1 MVKVGLIGFG
11 KLGRI
16 HAKSIDNSAYGDL
29 VSVCDRNIEKLS
41 EAKEKYNLQTY
52 VDINEFFA
60 SDIDAVVIASSTPMH
75 LHHIS
80 LAASAKKSIFTEKP
94 VGLSLAETDDA
105 LAKVVKAGVKFQ
117 IGFQRRWDSDY
128 LAMKQVIYSGSLG
141 RPVLFKAYGRD
152 PNASN
157 PQNWGL
163 EKNGGLF
170 LNAAIHDYDAARFI
184 LESEVSKVSAVGATL
199 VHHGL
204 NEFDDID
211 TCNTTLFMKNGA
223 LSITEWSRYAS
234 YGYDVAAEVI
244 CEHGRIEIGAKK
256 SDRLTIYKENENAAS
271 VYEIFENAYENE
283 INAFLKAVHDDTS
296 TSPDITDARA
306 ALQIALAARESFT
319 EQGRNVKLSELTP
332 LAAQK

>member
-16 HAKSIDNSAYGDL
+16 HAKSINSSAYGDL
-29 VSVCDRNIEKLS
+29 VSVCDTNTEKLS
-41 EAKEKYNLQTY
+41 EAKEKYNVQTY
-52 VDINEFFA
+52 LDINEFLA
-60 SDIDAVVIASSTPMH
+60 SDIEAVVIASSTPMH
-75 LHHIS
+75 LRHIS
-80 LAASAKKSIFTEKP
+80 LAAIAKKSIFTEKP
-94 VGLSLAETDDA
+94 VGLSLAETDNA

-128 LAMKQVIYSGSLG
+128 LAMKQAIDSGSLG

-163 EKNGGLF
+163 DKNGGLF
-170 LNAAIHDYDAARFI
+170 LNAAIHDYDTARFI
-184 LESEVSKVSAVGATL
+184 LDSEVSKVSAVGATL

-204 NEFDDID
+204 IKFDDID
-211 TCNTTLFMKNGA
+211 TCNTTLFMKNGTLA
-223 LSITEWSRYAS
+223 ITECSRYAS

-244 CEHGRIEIGAKK
+244 CERGRIEIGAMK
-256 SDRLTIYKENENAAS
+256 SNRLTIYKENEKAAS
-271 VYEIFENAYENE
+271 VYEIFKNAYENE
-283 INAFLKAVHDDTS
+283 INAFLRAVQEDAP
-296 TSPDITDARA
+296 TSPDIADARA

-319 EQGRNVKLSELTP
+319 EQGRKIILSALLP
-332 LAAQK
+332 LVS

>member
-11 KLGRI
+11 RLGKI
-16 HAKSIDNSAYGDL
+16 HAKSIHSSDYGDL
-29 VSVCDRNIEKLS
+29 VSVCDRSSEKLN

-52 VDINEFFA
+52 LDINEFLA

-75 LHHIS
+75 LRHIS
-80 LAASAKKSIFTEKP
+80 LAASANKSIFTEKP
-94 VGLSLAETDDA
+94 VGLSLAETDGA

-128 LAMKQVIYSGSLG
+128 LAMKQTIDSGSLG

-163 EKNGGLF
+163 DKNGGLF

-184 LESEVSKVSAVGATL
+184 LDSEVSKVSAVGATL

-211 TCNTTLFMKNGA
+211 TCNTTLFMKNGTMA
-223 LSITEWSRYAS
+223 ITEWSRYAS

-244 CEHGRIEIGAKK
+244 CEHGRIEIGTKRN
-256 SDRLTIYKENENAAS
+256 SRLTIYKENEKAAS
-271 VYEIFENAYENE
+271 VYEIFESAYKNE
-283 INAFLKAVHDDTS
+283 INAFLMAVQNDAS
-296 TSPDITDARA
+296 TSPNITDARA

-319 EQGRNVKLSELTP
+319 QQGRYITLSELTP
-332 LAAQK
+332 LTA